1 MGNQNELKVGDAL
14 LDYVTEMQ
22 QFCDVLAEA
31 QEKAEQIYSELE
43 GGIYQGR
50 ATEEL
55 TIYFASLSG
64 HIGKLMSFYMTG
76 KTFIAESYKQLNLTD
91 AHLAQWLEGYLKA
104 PAGKGGS

>member
-1 MGNQNELKVGDAL
+1 VGDAL

-22 QFCDVLAEA
+22 RFCDVLAEA

-43 GGIYQGR
+43 GGIIYQGR

-55 TIYFASLSG
+55 TIYFASLSR

-91 AHLAQWLEGYLKA
+91 VHLSQWVEGYLKA